1 MSAGLTACRSVCS
14 SGSLNGPTQES
25 DVSQGRT
32 RRRILDAA
40 DGLISRRGLSAADA
54 SGVARAAHVRAR
66 TVRRL
71 VGDRAGLLRAVLAR
85 RDQSQATAVIADGAR
100 TPSGVPPL
108 SSLMAAGHLLF
119 LEPRRSWDS
128 VELEALV
135 LADTDPAAAEVARER
150 LDQRATHL
158 RHLVE
163 ASRAAGGVDP
173 TLSDASIVHL
183 SLALSVGLAMVDPV
197 LAEKPSVTDWDAL
210 IARIGSSVAPDDMQL
225 DPAIEAS
232 RRWRARVDIA
242 DRPGGIAAAVRALA
256 AVHVYTVY
264 LQVVASDGAHRT
276 IDLGLIAPATVSR
289 DVILG
294 AVSAVGSQAHLTTGG
309 PDDGTDLLTK
319 TLDGATHLVKHPQD
333 APQLAAALLAAD
345 DVEVIDAA
353 AGVADRA
360 DVLRLQWTTT
370 QHVLLHRRW
379 APFART
385 EQARASA
392 VLRLSAAV
400 ARVTGRHTAGV
411 GWIDATKAGTVWI
424 RLARPED
431 ADLVA
436 ALHERTSEGSRYQ
449 RYFAHTQWRDLQL
462 RRLTG
467 GHRGGTLVAMSRG
480 GDIVALGNV
489 FPQPDEERTAEIA
502 LLVEDAQQGQGLG
515 RVMLRRLLEL
525 AADMGFVQVTA
536 DVLSGNGA
544 MLHLLE
550 QAGLSWSTSVAEGVR
565 TLRAPLPVDDG
576 AALD

>member
-1 MSAGLTACRSVCS
+1 M
-14 SGSLNGPTQES
+14 
-25 DVSQGRT
+25 SQGRT
-32 RRRILDAA
+32 RRRILDSA
-40 DGLISRRGLSAADA
+40 DSLISRRGIAAADA
-54 SGVARAAHVRAR
+54 SAVARAAHVRAR

-71 VGDRAGLLRAVLAR
+71 VGDRAALLRAVLAR
-85 RDQSQATAVIADGAR
+85 REQSQATALIADGAR
-100 TPSGVPPL
+100 TASEVPPL
-108 SSLMAAGHLLF
+108 SSIMAAGHVLF
-119 LEPRRSWDS
+119 LDPRRSWDP

-135 LADTDPAAAEVARER
+135 LADTDPASAEVARER

-163 ASRAAGGVDP
+163 VSREAGGLDP
-173 TLSDASIVHL
+173 TLSDASLVHL
-183 SLALSVGLAMVDPV
+183 YLALSVGLAMVDPV
-197 LAEKPSVTDWDAL
+197 VTEKPSVTDWDAL

-225 DPAIEAS
+225 DPIAAS

-242 DRPGGIAAAVRALA
+242 SRPGGIAAAVRALA
-256 AVHVYTVY
+256 AVQVYTVY
-264 LQVVASDGAHRT
+264 LQAVASDGTHRT
-276 IDLGLIAPATVSR
+276 IDLGLIAPDTVSR
-289 DVILG
+289 EVILG
-294 AVSAVGSQAHLTTGG
+294 AVSAVGSHAHLTTGG
-309 PDDGTDLLTK
+309 PDDGTDLLSK

-333 APQLAAALLAAD
+333 APQLAAALVAAD

-370 QHVLLHRRW
+370 KHVLLHRRW

-411 GWIDATKAGTVWI
+411 GWIDDTKAGTVWI

-431 ADLVA
+431 SDLVA
-436 ALHERTSEGSRYQ
+436 ALHERTSESSRYQ
-449 RYFAHTQWRDLQL
+449 RYFAHTQWRDIQL

-467 GHRGGTLVAMSRG
+467 GHRGGTLVAMSRS
-480 GDIVALGNV
+480 GDIVGLGNV
-489 FPQPDEERTAEIA
+489 FPQPDEEGTAEIA

-515 RVMLRRLLEL
+515 RVMLRRLLEV
-525 AADMGFVQVTA
+525 AADMGFTHVTA

-550 QAGLSWSTSVAEGVR
+550 QAGLPWPTSVAAGVR
-565 TLRAPLPVDDG
+565 TLRAPLPVDG
-576 AALD
+576 SAAPD